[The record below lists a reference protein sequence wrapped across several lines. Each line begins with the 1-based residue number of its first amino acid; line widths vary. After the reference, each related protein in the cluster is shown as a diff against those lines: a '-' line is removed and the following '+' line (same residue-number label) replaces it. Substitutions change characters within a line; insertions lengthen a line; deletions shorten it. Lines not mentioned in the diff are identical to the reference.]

1 MICRRKLVLSALA
14 SLCASKVSADTPSHR
29 PIQVGQLLISGF
41 RGTKAPDPDVETV
54 RRYLENGSLG
64 GVILLGRNIR
74 SPEQL
79 IKLTQILRTSSEVEP
94 IICIDQEGGRAGRVG
109 MQNGFLNWG
118 SAADIA
124 QSGRNNSEILD
135 YYATRA
141 QQLRDAGVNLNLGPV
156 LDLNTNPFNPVIG
169 MLGRSYG
176 QTVEQVVR
184 FGELFVRAHR
194 SVGLMTCLKHF
205 PGHGSSRADSH
216 QRMADV
222 TQTWSAKEIA
232 PFEMLVKAGFAD
244 TLMNAHLVHAELSDK
259 PNWPTSLSKRSV
271 EEIRHGLGFA
281 GPIIVDDMQMGAI
294 TNYYDPGEAAVSA
307 LAAGNSLLIYSNF
320 KKEFRVEQIRTV
332 EAAISTALKHQAL
345 DRRSVLSALELTRS
359 FRQKL

>member
-1 MICRRKLVLSALA
+1 MIYRRKLVLSALA
-14 SLCASKVSADTPSHR
+14 ALCARKVSAETPSHR
-29 PIQVGQLLISGF
+29 PTQVGQLLISGF
-41 RGTKAPDPDVETV
+41 RGTNALDPDVETV

-79 IKLTQILRTSSEVEP
+79 VKLTQILRTSSEIEP

-109 MQNGFLNWG
+109 THNGFLNWG
-118 SAADIA
+118 SAADVA
-124 QSGRNNSEILD
+124 QSGRNNSEVLD
-135 YYATRA
+135 YYVTRA

-176 QTVEQVVR
+176 QTVEEVVH

-205 PGHGSSRADSH
+205 PGHGSSQADSH

-232 PFEMLVKAGFAD
+232 PFEMLTKAGFAD
-244 TLMNAHLVHAELSDK
+244 TLMNSHLVHADLSDK

-281 GPIIVDDMQMGAI
+281 GPIIVDDLQMGAI
-294 TNYYDPGEAAVSA
+294 TNFHEAGDAAVA
-307 LAAGNSLLIYSNF
+307 AVAAGNSLLIYANF
-320 KKEFRVEQIRTV
+320 KKKFRVEQIRTV
-332 EAAISTALKHQAL
+332 ETALSTALQNQVL
-345 DRRSVLSALELTRS
+345 SRISVLSALELTRS